1 MSEVKASSVFMYQI
15 EIGILYC
22 VVEEKG
28 KYVYNYTWSF
38 LLYFFLQ
45 NTPHSQMNNKVSI
58 GHFFKTC

>member
-1 MSEVKASSVFMYQI
+1 MSEVKASSVFMYQ
-15 EIGILYC
+15 IGILYC

-45 NTPHSQMNNKVSI
+45 NTPQSQMNNKVDI
-58 GHFFKTC
+58 YRALL